1 MAWANI
7 GAYTAADLA
16 KGKAEIDEVIAQI
29 AAKIIANKHRN
40 GIFTDEEMY
49 AMQFVNTSLIPRA
62 ADFSVRIV
70 GAAIASATYTIS
82 GDDTLVAND
91 DPGTQANIV
100 DAIKAVIN
108 ALELD
113 GCSYVLAKTS
123 YTAATSA
130 ANGSYKFK
138 ATVSK
143 AGKDFKTAEV
153 TATISKLTS

>member
-1 MAWANI
+1 MAWADI
-7 GAYTAADLA
+7 TSYAAADLT

-29 AAKIIANKHRN
+29 AAKITANKHRN

-49 AMQFVNTSLIPRA
+49 AMQFVNTSLMPRA

-70 GAAIASATYTIS
+70 GAAIAGATYAIS
-82 GDDTLVAND
+82 GDDTLVASD

-100 DAIKAVIN
+100 DEIKAVID

-113 GCSYVLAKTS
+113 DCSYTLAKTD
-123 YTAATSA
+123 YTAANTSS
-130 ANGSYKFK
+130 NGSYKFK

-143 AGKDFKTAEV
+143 LGKAFTTAEV

>member
-7 GAYTAADLA
+7 TAYTAADLA
-16 KGKAEIDEVIAQI
+16 KGKAEIIEAISLIEAKI
-29 AAKIIANKHRN
+29 AANKYRN
-40 GIFTDEEMY
+40 GKFTDEEMY
-49 AMQFVNTSLIPRA
+49 AMQFVNSVLVSRA
-62 ADFSVRIV
+62 AEFSVRIV
-70 GAAIASATYTIS
+70 GAAIVAATYAIS
-82 GDDTLVAND
+82 GDDTKGDAAEANVVVEIEKIID
-91 DPGTQANIV
+91 
-100 DAIKAVIN
+100 

-123 YTAATSA
+123 YTAATVE

-143 AGKDFKTAEV
+143 AGKDFETAEV

>member
-1 MAWANI
+1 MAWADI
-7 GAYTAADLA
+7 TSYVAADLT

-29 AAKIIANKHRN
+29 AAKITANKHRN

-49 AMQFVNTSLIPRA
+49 AMQFVNTSLMPRA

-70 GAAIASATYTIS
+70 GAAIVAATYTIS
-82 GDDTLVAND
+82 GDDTKGAEAEVTEANVVVEIEKIID
-91 DPGTQANIV
+91 
-100 DAIKAVIN
+100 

-113 GCSYVLAKTS
+113 DCSYTLAKTA

-143 AGKDFKTAEV
+143 AGKDFETAEV
-153 TATISKLTS
+153 TATITKLTA

>member
-7 GAYTAADLA
+7 TAYTAADLK

-29 AAKIIANKHRN
+29 TAKIIANKHRN

-70 GAAIASATYTIS
+70 GAAIVDATYSIS
-82 GDDTLVAND
+82 GDDTKGEDAEVTEANVVVEIEKIID
-91 DPGTQANIV
+91 
-100 DAIKAVIN
+100 

-113 GCSYVLAKTS
+113 DCSYTLAKTT
-123 YTAATSA
+123 YTAANTSS
-130 ANGSYKFK
+130 NGSYKFK

-143 AGKDFKTAEV
+143 LGKAFTTAEV
-153 TATISKLTS
+153 TATITKLSA